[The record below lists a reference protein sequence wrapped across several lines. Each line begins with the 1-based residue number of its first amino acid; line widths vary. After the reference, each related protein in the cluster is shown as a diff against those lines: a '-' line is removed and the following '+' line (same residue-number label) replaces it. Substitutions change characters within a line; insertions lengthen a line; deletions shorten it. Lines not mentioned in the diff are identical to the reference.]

1 MTAQDIYGSLPL
13 FQLTQACN
21 RGCDIFAQFEGG
33 KPCSCHVRIDYSHC
47 SPRFSGLILFKTL
60 TRDLILGIILPRGQ
74 RRCAGS
80 SVPCEKGPQR
90 HSNHAIAVH
99 ETGVE
104 KDQAVKNSIRDGLMI
119 HAEKYYF
126 PLLHSRHHDR
136 LMTRRLLAVAEP
148 CTLSQ
153 RASPH
158 PNESFKHFRH
168 MFHSSEKGACFS

>member
-13 FQLTQACN
+13 FQLAQACN

-80 SVPCEKGPQR
+80 SVPCEKGPQLL
-90 HSNHAIAVH
+90 SSHAIAVH
-99 ETGVE
+99 GLEVE
-104 KDQAVKNSIRDGLMI
+104 KNEEVRSFIRGRPGDPRRKILSPY
-119 HAEKYYF
+119 AE
-126 PLLHSRHHDR
+126 R
-136 LMTRRLLAVAEP
+136 LAP
-148 CTLSQ
+148 
-153 RASPH
+153 
-158 PNESFKHFRH
+158 
-168 MFHSSEKGACFS
+168 

>member
-1 MTAQDIYGSLPL
+1 MGPDRSFSWRRHAIVEVVSLPSL
-13 FQLTQACN
+13 RAESLAAAT
-21 RGCDIFAQFEGG
+21 FELN
-33 KPCSCHVRIDYSHC
+33 KCHC
-47 SPRFSGLILFKTL
+47 SLRFYGLILFRTL
-60 TRDLILGIILPRGQ
+60 TRG
-74 RRCAGS
+74 CADS
-80 SVPCEKGPQR
+80 SVPYEKGPQR